1 MFCRVGHRRR
11 REAIASARASYPPS
25 PLRPADPD
33 VHAAQR
39 DRAVA
44 RLQALVR
51 IPTVSRAD
59 AADEDTDAFEAFLA
73 ELRAQFPL
81 LHERLELTPV
91 TDHGLLFRWAGRDA
105 ARPVVLMAHLDVV
118 PVDGDAT
125 WQHPPFGAD
134 IVDGEIWGRGTLD
147 DKGSLAGICEAV
159 ERLLER
165 DFVPAQDVWLSFG
178 CDEEVMGVAAPAA
191 VAILRDRGVTPVV
204 RPRRGRRGRPRRVP
218 RGRAPDRG
226 HRRHREGRHL
236 ARAAGRGPRR
246 ARLDAGPRW
255 TPTARL
261 ARAILRLDKHPFPAS
276 APAPTVE
283 LMRRIAPHAPAPL
296 RPLMANA
303 ARLRPVLTRAL
314 VAAGAGVRGDDPY
327 DGRGHHALRLARAER
342 DRLDRQGRG
351 QRADHGRRHRR
362 RRCSPTSARRSTTSG
377 VAGRASSRPASRAR
391 SRRRDDDAFRLL
403 ESTIGEV
410 FPDAVPAPY
419 VMMAATDSPLLHRDL
434 RPGLPLHAV
443 PDDQGAA
450 RGDPLLR
457 RAPRRRRLRSTGV
470 RWYQRLIERI
480 A

>member
-1 MFCRVGHRRR
+1 VPH
-11 REAIASARASYPPS
+11 PPS

-51 IPTVSRAD
+51 IPTVSRPD
-59 AADEDTDAFEAFLA
+59 AADEDAAQFEAFLA
-73 ELRAQFPL
+73 ELRTQFPL
-81 LHERLELTPV
+81 VHERLELTPV

-159 ERLLER
+159 ERLLAQ
-165 DFVPAQDVWLSFG
+165 DFVPAQDIWLSFG

-191 VAILRDRGVTPVV
+191 VEILRERGVTPWFVLDEGGAV
-204 RPRRGRRGRPRRVP
+204 AHDAFPGVEPPIAVIGVTEKGVTSLELRV
-218 RGRAPDRG
+218 D
-226 HRRHREGRHL
+226 
-236 ARAAGRGPRR
+236 GRGGHASTPVRM
-246 ARLDAGPRW
+246 DA
-255 TPTARL
+255 TARL

-276 APAPTVE
+276 APSPTVE
-283 LMRRIAPHAPAPL
+283 LMQRIAPYAPAPL

-314 VAAGAGVRGDDPY
+314 VAAGAEPAAMTRTTAAVTTLSGSPALNVIASTAKAGVNVRIMVGDSV
-327 DGRGHHALRLARAER
+327 ASVLAHVRKAIDDKRVQVSVLEA
-342 DRLDRQGRG
+342 GEPSPV
-351 QRADHGRRHRR
+351 
-362 RRCSPTSARRSTTSG
+362 SPT
-377 VAGRASSRPASRAR
+377 
-391 SRRRDDDAFRLL
+391 DDDAFRLL
-403 ESTIGEV
+403 ESTIAAA

-419 VMMAATDSPLLHRDL
+419 VMMAATDSRFFTTICERVYRYTPFRMTKAQRQAIHSYDEHL
-434 RPGLPLHAV
+434 
-443 PDDQGAA
+443 
-450 RGDPLLR
+450 
-457 RAPRRRRLRSTGV
+457 GV
-470 RWYQRLIERI
+470 EAFAEGVLWYQRLIEGI